1 MAAEDMQTDIPAAG
15 ECSASSCA
23 ERCCYATR
31 PCNRSAI
38 LHAPTL
44 PAHARRATCAAVP
57 AEQAKAEEPT
67 VEAGDEATSPAVE
80 VENLTVSDALLDCV
94 LL

>member
-1 MAAEDMQTDIPAAG
+1 MRAAAQSDAA
-15 ECSASSCA
+15 S
-23 ERCCYATR
+23 R
-31 PCNRSAI
+31 PCNKGSVLRRSAI

-94 LL
+94 RL